1 MAGFRKWAGIGAICV
16 LGGCISVADHRSA
29 SSPASGS
36 GTTISADNPT
46 GTADNAGADNSGEN
60 APPPFLTY
68 EWNTGFSGF
77 LSPPIEV
84 RRAAKA
90 DCVAEGYELA
100 VVETM
105 MLNGDDFFTTKD
117 PKVCTKVIKQIAKS
131 SFHSLRILCACSSK
145 KELLRVY
152 TKQYECE

>member
-1 MAGFRKWAGIGAICV
+1 MAFTEFKKISGFEKWAGFRKWAGIGAICV

-29 SSPASGS
+29 SAPASGS

-46 GTADNAGADNSGEN
+46 GTAENAVADNSGEN

-105 MLNGDDFFTTKD
+105 MLNGDVATA
-117 PKVCTKVIKQIAKS
+117 IY
-131 SFHSLRILCACSSK
+131 LCHGDT
-145 KELLRVY
+145 E
-152 TKQYECE
+152 

>member
-1 MAGFRKWAGIGAICV
+1 MAFTEFKEISGFEKLAGLEKLAGFGKWAGIGAICV

-29 SSPASGS
+29 SPPASGS

-105 MLNGDDFFTTKD
+105 MLNGDVATA
-117 PKVCTKVIKQIAKS
+117 VY
-131 SFHSLRILCACSSK
+131 LCHGDT
-145 KELLRVY
+145 E
-152 TKQYECE
+152 